1 MIAPELSSRHV
12 AEAAAGPLLATVSA
26 MLLVLSQDVESGGV
40 STQVITLIASVL
52 ASTGVVGYAV
62 KRFVD
67 NQIARSTEDRE
78 QDREERKQAHE
89 REVKMT
95 ALFEAQIAHW
105 QQAFEKER
113 ARNES
118 LVVQVIT
125 KNVMPS
131 TDTSEHH

>member
-1 MIAPELSSRHV
+1 MIGPAVSAKHLTEL
-12 AEAAAGPLLATVSA
+12 AAGPALATASA
-26 MLLVLSQDVESGGV
+26 LLLVLSQDVEAGGI
-40 STQVITLIASVL
+40 STQVLTLIASVL

-67 NQIARSTEDRE
+67 NQIARSIEDRE
-78 QDREERKQAHE
+78 QDREERKQAHAL
-89 REVKMT
+89 EVKMT

-131 TDTSEHH
+131 QDKDG